1 MDMGISE
8 GHVDESEM
16 RNLIERYAHISVKMS
31 SLTFDKMGSLT
42 KSPDGKVT
50 VGPLIPFGKMNDP
63 AAPYFEGPFDSM
75 RDGYNWRIGLILE
88 AIKAGQIYRD
98 APLLAYL
105 IMLELRSLINDCE
118 EMSRKP
124 SAFYIQHPDSGGRNI
139 MTSKGEISAVVDW
152 EA

>member
-1 MDMGISE
+1 MGLSE
-8 GHVDESEM
+8 GYVDQKTM

-42 KSPDGKVT
+42 RDQDGKAT

-63 AAPYFEGPFDSM
+63 KVPYFSGPFDCM

-88 AIKAGQIYRD
+88 SIKAGQIYRD

-105 IMLELRSLINDCE
+105 IMLEVRSLINDCE
-118 EMSRKP
+118 EMSRK
-124 SAFYIQHPDSGGRNI
+124 SSTFYIQHPDSGGRNF
-139 MTSKGEISAVVDW
+139 MASEGEITAVVDW